1 MPLTRPK
8 IPKEKDEKL
17 LFDELTRLNN
27 QLTLAKRELIKKNLE
42 LKKALKEKE
51 MLIEINHPG

>member
-27 QLTLAKRELIKKNLE
+27 QLTLAKRELIKKE
-42 LKKALKEKE
+42 PRIEKSPQGKR
-51 MLIEINHPG
+51 NANRD